1 MPRRRTNPR
10 TAMLSCLAAGA
21 ITATALA
28 AAPAHAAGSNGA
40 AKASIIEPLSL
51 TNTADLDFGTLISGT
66 SGGTV
71 TINPSTN
78 AQTSA
83 GGVTPVGG
91 SAHRATFYGA
101 ARIGLIVTINGSN
114 TATLTRVGGGAA
126 PMTANLT
133 RTYGSG
139 FNVITL
145 PIVGAV
151 TIIATGLQTYY
162 VGGTLNVP
170 ANQPDGD
177 YSGTFNLTVNYL

>member
-1 MPRRRTNPR
+1 MHCL
-10 TAMLSCLAAGA
+10 TAAAMAATGLAAF
-21 ITATALA
+21 
-28 AAPAHAAGSNGA
+28 PAHAADSNGT
-40 AKASIIEPLSL
+40 AKAAIIEPLSL
-51 TNTADLDFGTLISGT
+51 INTADLDFGTLISGAT
-66 SGGTV
+66 SGTV

-78 AQTSA
+78 ARTSA

-91 SAHRATFYGA
+91 GAHRATFQGA

-114 TATLTRVGGGAA
+114 TATLTRVGGGAP

-139 FNVITL
+139 FTVVTL
-145 PIVGAV
+145 PIFGTV

-162 VGGTLNVP
+162 VGGTLNIP